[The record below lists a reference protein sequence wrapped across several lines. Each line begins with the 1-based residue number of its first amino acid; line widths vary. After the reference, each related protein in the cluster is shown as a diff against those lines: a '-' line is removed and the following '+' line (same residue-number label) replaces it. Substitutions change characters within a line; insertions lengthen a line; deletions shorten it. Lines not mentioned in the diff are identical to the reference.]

1 MKLQNPQLKG
11 GHYAP
16 IHGISPDMIVTPL
29 PFWLGSALKYVW
41 RAPRKNGGED
51 FLKAADC
58 LRRYANQLVNGAPQE
73 LPYWGVVSKSETLQE
88 KLSNHSSVHALAVN
102 SVLSIVLWGSSKSF
116 IHELHEKEEGSKE
129 KAFIAGASYV
139 LRLHNRAEML
149 ECWAQKIGDED
160 QKTIWELVNQK

>member
-58 LRRYANQLVNGAPQE
+58 LSRYANHLAYQPPQKCTY
-73 LPYWGVVSKSETLQE
+73 PGVIITAD
-88 KLSNHSSVHALAVN
+88 KLSQKILKLDCIHSQAVHA
-102 SVLSIVLWGSSKSF
+102 VLQVVLWGSNSDPYQKIAAAADTSA
-116 IHELHEKEEGSKE
+116 ED
-129 KAFIAGASYV
+129 AFSYGADYV
-139 LRLHNRAEML
+139 LNLFELVEELGH
-149 ECWAQKIGDED
+149 WAQKIGDED
-160 QKTIWELVNQK
+160 QVTAWDAEAGK

>member
-73 LPYWGVVSKSETLQE
+73 LPYWGTVSKSETLQE

-102 SVLSIVLWGSSKSF
+102 SVLSIVLGGSFKSL
-116 IHELHEKEEGSKE
+116 IHEVHEKEEGSKE

-139 LRLHNRAEML
+139 LRLHNLAEML

>member
-16 IHGISPDMIVTPL
+16 IHGISPDVIVTPL

-58 LRRYANQLVNGAPQE
+58 LRRYAKQLVNGAPQE
-73 LPYWGVVSKSETLQE
+73 LPYWGAVSKSETLQR

-102 SVLSIVLWGSSKSF
+102 SVLSIVLWGSFKSF
-116 IHELHEKEEGSKE
+116 IHEVHEKEEGSKE

-139 LRLHNRAEML
+139 LRLHNLAEML

-160 QKTIWELVNQK
+160 QVTAWDAEAGK

>member
-58 LRRYANQLVNGAPQE
+58 LRRYAKQLVNGAPQE
-73 LPYWGVVSKSETLQE
+73 LPYWGAVSKSETLQR

-102 SVLSIVLWGSSKSF
+102 SVLSIVLWGSFKSF
-116 IHELHEKEEGSKE
+116 IHEVHEKEEGSKE

-139 LRLHNRAEML
+139 LRLYNLAEML
-149 ECWAQKIGDED
+149 ECWAQKIGNED
-160 QKTIWELVNQK
+160 QVTAWDAEAGK

>member
-16 IHGISPDMIVTPL
+16 IHGISPDAIVTPCRS
-29 PFWLGSALKYVW
+29 GSG
-41 RAPRKNGGED
+41 RPSNMCGAPRKNGGED

-58 LRRYANQLVNGAPQE
+58 LRRYANQLVTGAPQE
-73 LPYWGVVSKSETLQE
+73 LPYWGAVSKSETLQE

-116 IHELHEKEEGSKE
+116 IHEVHEKEEGSKE

-139 LRLHNRAEML
+139 LRLHSRAEML

>member
-73 LPYWGVVSKSETLQE
+73 LPYWGAVSKSETLQE

-102 SVLSIVLWGSSKSF
+102 SVLSIVLWGSFKSF
-116 IHELHEKEEGSKE
+116 IHEVHEKEEGSKE

-139 LRLHNRAEML
+139 LRLHNLAEML

>member
-58 LRRYANQLVNGAPQE
+58 LSRYANQLAYQPPQKCTY
-73 LPYWGVVSKSETLQE
+73 PGVIITAD
-88 KLSNHSSVHALAVN
+88 KLSQKIRNLDCIHSRAMHA
-102 SVLSIVLWGSSKSF
+102 VLQVVLWGSNSDPYQKIVAAADTST
-116 IHELHEKEEGSKE
+116 ED
-129 KAFIAGASYV
+129 AFSYGADYV
-139 LRLHNRAEML
+139 LNLFELVEELGH
-149 ECWAQKIGDED
+149 WAQKIGDED
-160 QKTIWELVNQK
+160 QVTAWDAEAGK

>member
-16 IHGISPDMIVTPL
+16 ILGISPDMIVTPL

-58 LRRYANQLVNGAPQE
+58 LRRYANQLVTGAPQE

-139 LRLHNRAEML
+139 LRLHNLAEML

>member
-73 LPYWGVVSKSETLQE
+73 LPYWGAVSKSETLQE

-139 LRLHNRAEML
+139 LRLYSRAEML
-149 ECWAQKIGDED
+149 EYWAQKIGDED

>member
-16 IHGISPDMIVTPL
+16 IHGISPDAIVTPL

-73 LPYWGVVSKSETLQE
+73 LPYWGAVSKSETLQE